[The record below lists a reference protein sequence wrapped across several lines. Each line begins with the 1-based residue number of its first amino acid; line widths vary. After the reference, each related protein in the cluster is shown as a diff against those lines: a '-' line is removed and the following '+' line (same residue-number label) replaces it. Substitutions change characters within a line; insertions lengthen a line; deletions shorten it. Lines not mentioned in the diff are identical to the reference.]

1 MASMPMVYLVV
12 LKVLG
17 IYDPKNPIVHLPL
30 NVLWFSSIALN
41 AIAFSAKAGAS
52 RREAVA
58 MSFAFIFALVPPVA
72 TANAIFM
79 LVFPRYVSSDCS
91 FLHKGFVVGVVVPSS
106 FFFSQ
111 FCSRQ
116 ACLVIMGPNRH
127 PGRVARLLCFSM
139 ILESFA
145 RRILLCGVQDLRLI
159 ILSSLVLGVG
169 DSVAQISVD
178 LRDGIV
184 YSCITCGASDYKL
197 FEHPGRRRLRADAL
211 LLHYMSEHL
220 AIVCLSGF
228 AVLVQVINLDLP
240 VGWVL
245 WSLVSLVLQMAVR
258 LIFDLIVFST
268 EGQVGCIARAL
279 FRLTRWHGI
288 PVIEVWRKCRRELL
302 FFSMHMALTA
312 AMYGQ
317 YFFKT
322 FFEKSLAPEE
332 LGSHSSKMLAW
343 M

>member
-1 MASMPMVYLVV
+1 MEVTSSLQNIAEFP
-12 LKVLG
+12 
-17 IYDPKNPIVHLPL
+17 LPR

-145 RRILLCGVQDLRLI
+145 RRVLLCGVQDLRLI
-159 ILSSLVLGVG
+159 ILSSLVLG
-169 DSVAQISVD
+169 
-178 LRDGIV
+178 
-184 YSCITCGASDYKL
+184 
-197 FEHPGRRRLRADAL
+197 
-211 LLHYMSEHL
+211 
-220 AIVCLSGF
+220 
-228 AVLVQVINLDLP
+228 
-240 VGWVL
+240 
-245 WSLVSLVLQMAVR
+245 
-258 LIFDLIVFST
+258 
-268 EGQVGCIARAL
+268 GQ
-279 FRLTRWHGI
+279 
-288 PVIEVWRKCRRELL
+288 WRKIHGNKIGTTRAGLPIVK
-302 FFSMHMALTA
+302 SS
-312 AMYGQ
+312 
-317 YFFKT
+317 
-322 FFEKSLAPEE
+322 FE
-332 LGSHSSKMLAW
+332 
-343 M
+343 